1 MNAGE
6 NTLKSHECNK
16 SRFLN
21 VRHQVQGEH
30 GMASGS
36 CILMNINWAQAAI
49 SNVLSNQGP
58 EEPEDWVLML
68 PMPWSYYTMFTL
80 GRVMSCWWI
89 GHFIMVKCLPPP
101 PPAIHILWKLPWLTL
116 LQHCLG
122 RYDEKESRGGVW
134 VARIFCFMIWALVTW
149 VTDTLINKHF
159 SACVF
164 MLQ

>member
-49 SNVLSNQGP
+49 SNVLSNQRSRRTRGLGFDAP
-58 EEPEDWVLML
+58 HALKLLYNVHPWDCHVLLMNW
-68 PMPWSYYTMFTL
+68 PFYHSEM
-80 GRVMSCWWI
+80 
-89 GHFIMVKCLPPP
+89 PPP
-101 PPAIHILWKLPWLTL
+101 PRPWQYTFRENYLGLPYYSIVWGDMIGRNHEAGSGLQESSVSWSGHWSHGWLIPL
-116 LQHCLG
+116 
-122 RYDEKESRGGVW
+122 
-134 VARIFCFMIWALVTW
+134 
-149 VTDTLINKHF
+149 
-159 SACVF
+159 
-164 MLQ
+164 